1 MAIPINKMEL
11 IKAISENFDKL
22 KKQLITVPHELI
34 YEKTLEGHAQLTKM
48 SIHNLVSY
56 LLGWGKIV
64 IKWIDAKEDISAIE
78 FPETGF
84 KWNQL
89 GELAQKFYS
98 DFSNNTYEEVI
109 NQLDNTKKTIILE
122 ISKMNDDDLYGKEW
136 YGKWTLGRMIQFN
149 TASPYKNAKSRI
161 SKWKKTR
168 NL

>member
-1 MAIPINKMEL
+1 MAIPTNKTEL
-11 IKAISENFDKL
+11 INAISDNYDKL

-64 IKWIDAKEDISAIE
+64 IKWIDAKEDISKVE
-78 FPETGF
+78 FPEAGF

-98 DFSNNTYEEVI
+98 DFSHSTYEEVV
-109 NQLDNTKKTIILE
+109 NQLDNIHKKIVEE
-122 ISKMNDDDLYGKEW
+122 IYAMTNEDLYGKEW
-136 YGKWTLGRMIQFN
+136 YGKWTLGRIIQFN
-149 TASPYKNAKSRI
+149 TASPYANAKGRI
-161 SKWKKTR
+161 SKWKKR
-168 NL
+168 RKL